1 MTITAEN
8 ATTRSDIARSI
19 AVTGVGLVTAQGDH
33 TDECWTEL
41 VDGVCGITMNVT
53 FDDSGTT
60 IPCAGVAPIPN
71 SDSID
76 RCYLLGVH
84 AMREALEMSGIDL
97 DSVGRDRIGL
107 VVGSS
112 LGAMPTLEAA
122 HRRAIETGVL
132 DAGLAADSQLPC
144 VADHL
149 AAEFDIRGPRVVT
162 SNACAAGAVAIGYAA
177 ELLWSDDVDLVVCGG
192 VDPLAQIS
200 ANGFTCLGALDN
212 LPCSPMAGSSG
223 LTLGEG
229 AGFMV
234 LERTDAAAARGQEV
248 MAEIAGYGTSCD
260 GYHQTA
266 PDPGGNG
273 ARSSME
279 AALRSAHLK
288 PSDVSYVNLH
298 GTGTPTND
306 AVEPKALR
314 SLFKSDDLPP
324 VSSVKGAIGHT
335 LGAAGAIE
343 AVCSIKAIHEGVLPP
358 TVNNRGQ
365 ASRTGLDIVPECARK
380 AAPDVVISNSFAFG
394 GNNASVVI
402 TAPRG
407 GVHCTA
413 PAQLR
418 EVGISGMA
426 ALAGKAANSE
436 ELLSALSEDCPIWM
450 ADEKTWEGDAVQTGH
465 VDIKRLSRT
474 INPSKVRR
482 MDPLGIISSAVVT
495 DLYARHGKLSRKDAE
510 STGIIF
516 ATGYG
521 PVTAVTQFNDGIIRH
536 GSEGANALVLPN
548 TVVNAAAG
556 HLAMLN
562 RYRGYTATLACGGT
576 SSLMALLLAARV
588 VGRGAADRIMVVIAD
603 EFPSIAVQAVAKLP
617 GYRHRVDGSGAVL
630 SEGAVCVLVEAVEVA
645 EARGTAPMA
654 LLRGF
659 GSRGESVGVGHT
671 ASDGRA
677 WAKAMAAALGQAGL
691 TASDVSTVVAASSGH
706 PRVDRA
712 EQAARRIVG
721 LSATATTFP
730 KAIVGETHG
739 SAAGIGLFGAL
750 CGSRSAAH
758 QNILVNAFSHGGGYA
773 SMVVESL

>member
-132 DAGLAADSQLPC
+132 DAGLAADSQLHC

-279 AALRSAHLK
+279 AALRL
-288 PSDVSYVNLH
+288 
-298 GTGTPTND
+298 
-306 AVEPKALR
+306 
-314 SLFKSDDLPP
+314 SL
-324 VSSVKGAIGHT
+324 
-335 LGAAGAIE
+335 
-343 AVCSIKAIHEGVLPP
+343 IH
-358 TVNNRGQ
+358 
-365 ASRTGLDIVPECARK
+365 I
-380 AAPDVVISNSFAFG
+380 
-394 GNNASVVI
+394 
-402 TAPRG
+402 
-407 GVHCTA
+407 
-413 PAQLR
+413 
-418 EVGISGMA
+418 
-426 ALAGKAANSE
+426 
-436 ELLSALSEDCPIWM
+436 
-450 ADEKTWEGDAVQTGH
+450 
-465 VDIKRLSRT
+465 
-474 INPSKVRR
+474 
-482 MDPLGIISSAVVT
+482 
-495 DLYARHGKLSRKDAE
+495 
-510 STGIIF
+510 
-516 ATGYG
+516 
-521 PVTAVTQFNDGIIRH
+521 
-536 GSEGANALVLPN
+536 
-548 TVVNAAAG
+548 
-556 HLAMLN
+556 
-562 RYRGYTATLACGGT
+562 
-576 SSLMALLLAARV
+576 
-588 VGRGAADRIMVVIAD
+588 
-603 EFPSIAVQAVAKLP
+603 
-617 GYRHRVDGSGAVL
+617 
-630 SEGAVCVLVEAVEVA
+630 
-645 EARGTAPMA
+645 
-654 LLRGF
+654 
-659 GSRGESVGVGHT
+659 
-671 ASDGRA
+671 
-677 WAKAMAAALGQAGL
+677 
-691 TASDVSTVVAASSGH
+691 
-706 PRVDRA
+706 
-712 EQAARRIVG
+712 
-721 LSATATTFP
+721 
-730 KAIVGETHG
+730 
-739 SAAGIGLFGAL
+739 
-750 CGSRSAAH
+750 
-758 QNILVNAFSHGGGYA
+758 
-773 SMVVESL
+773 